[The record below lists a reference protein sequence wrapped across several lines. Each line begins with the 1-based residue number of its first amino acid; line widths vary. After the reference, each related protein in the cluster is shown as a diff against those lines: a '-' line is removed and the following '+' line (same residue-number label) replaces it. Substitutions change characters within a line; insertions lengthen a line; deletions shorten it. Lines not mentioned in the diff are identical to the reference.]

1 MDPVI
6 YQNLVD
12 ICAVSMLLL
21 SVMAIA
27 SSRMTR
33 LSQIFSI
40 HSLLLA
46 ILAFIVAVYTGN
58 NDILIICVLT
68 FMLKVIAIPKF
79 LNYTMDKINMEREV
93 EPLIGIPGS
102 LLLSTMLVLVAYL
115 ITEPM
120 LDALS
125 TLGRN
130 CLAIS
135 LSIVFIGLL
144 MMITRRKA
152 LTESIGLLLMENGL
166 FMGAI
171 TISYGMPLIVE
182 FGVFFDVIIAVV
194 IIGIFAYRINRT
206 FNSIDTSFLRRLKE

>member
-206 FNSIDTSFLRRLKE
+206 FNSIDTSFLRGLKE